1 MLDFNIVW
9 ITFPS
14 YLILLM
20 RTINWH
26 RLYNQFCN
34 GDNTQLKYFLF
45 KIIKNY
51 IFIEDNDFFKYFLSK
66 FYSKSPQDKK
76 KKGKEARKWENS
88 GTAKDMESLDF
99 SNANGVSNGEISDAD
114 ILKSLTQD
122 DLVSICKSLMI
133 TMSMLMT

>member
-1 MLDFNIVW
+1 MISLNI
-9 ITFPS
+9 S
-14 YLILLM
+14 S
-20 RTINWH
+20 
-26 RLYNQFCN
+26 Q
-34 GDNTQLKYFLF
+34 
-45 KIIKNY
+45 
-51 IFIEDNDFFKYFLSK
+51 K

-122 DLVSICKSLMI
+122 DLVSNCKSLMI
-133 TMSMLMT
+133 TLSMLMT